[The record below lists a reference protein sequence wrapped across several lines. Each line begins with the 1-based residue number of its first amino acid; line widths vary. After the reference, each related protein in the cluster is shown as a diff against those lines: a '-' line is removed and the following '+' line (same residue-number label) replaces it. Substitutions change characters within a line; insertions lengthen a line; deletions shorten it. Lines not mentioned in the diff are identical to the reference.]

1 MSENS
6 APRKLSRGKI
16 ALIAAVVA
24 IVIIAVAVYL
34 LTADS
39 RAYSRGVELQEAGAY
54 SEAIAVLETIPD
66 YEDARE
72 RINACAYQIAL
83 GKEAAGSY
91 AEAQAAF
98 AALGD
103 YLDSA
108 ERAEEAGYRQG
119 VTLEETGS
127 AQEAAD
133 TFAAL
138 GGYKDSAARAANLQ
152 SALERYATELE
163 RVQGQ
168 TEALETALAA
178 GEVLLSE
185 AATPLDEATRAELQ
199 AAVEAGRA
207 AAVEL
212 PAEPTTL
219 TEVEDAADA
228 LAKIDCAALAE
239 RAEAAVEAYTDSA
252 ARYALV
258 DGPTTEFVVDRL
270 SRVPEIA
277 HIVVAGEAA
286 AAEEVPAEEEPAEAA
301 AEDISTEDEA
311 AENAAED
318 IPSEDK
324 AAENAAEDAP
334 AAEEPAEDIA
344 EDAPAADEPIETA
357 AEDAPA
363 ADEPAEAAAEDIP
376 TEDEPAEAAAED
388 IPTEDEPA
396 EAAAEDISTE
406 DEPAEAAAED
416 IPTED
421 EPAEDIAEDAPA
433 ADEPIEDA
441 AEAIPAEDAPAEDAA
456 GTGAPTARVYF
467 ASTLVSEACIYLSD
481 DDLMASDGACGGC
494 VEFYATADEARLRDE
509 ELAAQSGVGAHTAAG
524 TLVVRLSDALSAQ
537 ERQALMAEVLDALT
551 TSQPGEAVE
560 REAQTQSLAE
570 LLTVKESGFATVDGR
585 IYYALVLANDMA
597 DTTVEF
603 PRVRVS
609 FYDEAGELLASDE
622 TVRMAICPGQALAW
636 ASDVW
641 NVAEA
646 PASAVAEVVPPR
658 SRDFVNDVTLC
669 APLEVR
675 AAAIEQSGEEAT
687 LTCEIYNPNSFE
699 APSSHVTILYRDEEG
714 ALLSGENAACGPIP
728 AGESIQFEMPLVA
741 GLVQDTFEVFASL
754 G

>member
-72 RINACAYQIAL
+72 RISACSYQIAL
-83 GKEAAGSY
+83 DKEAAGSY
-91 AEAQAAF
+91 ARGTGRF
-98 AALGD
+98 CRLGD
-103 YLDSA
+103 YLDAA

-119 VTLEETGS
+119 VLLEETGS
-127 AQEAAD
+127 AQEAAAA
-133 TFAAL
+133 FEAL
-138 GGYKDSAARAANLQ
+138 GSYKDSAARAANLQ
-152 SALERYATELE
+152 SALERYAAELE

-185 AATPLDEATRAELQ
+185 DRAPLDEATRTELQ
-199 AAVEAGRA
+199 AALEAGA
-207 AAVEL
+207 AANVEL
-212 PAEPTTL
+212 PAEPNTL
-219 TEVEDAADA
+219 AEVEDAADA

-239 RAEAAVEAYTDSA
+239 RAQAAVEAYTDST

-258 DGPTTEFVVDRL
+258 DGPTAEFVIDRL

-277 HIVVAGEAA
+277 NVVLAGAQDGADDAA
-286 AAEEVPAEEEPAEAA
+286 PEESAEDVAADDTAPEEVMDNVAADDTAPEEDVDNVEAEDAA
-301 AEDISTEDEA
+301 AEDTASEEVMDNVAVDDA
-311 AENAAED
+311 APEEVVDNVEAED
-318 IPSEDK
+318 AAPED
-324 AAENAAEDAP
+324 AADNVEAEDAAPEEVAEDVAAEDA
-334 AAEEPAEDIA
+334 ALEEAVDDVPTAEDV
-344 EDAPAADEPIETA
+344 PAADGEP
-357 AEDAPA
+357 DA
-363 ADEPAEAAAEDIP
+363 D
-376 TEDEPAEAAAED
+376 
-388 IPTEDEPA
+388 
-396 EAAAEDISTE
+396 
-406 DEPAEAAAED
+406 
-416 IPTED
+416 
-421 EPAEDIAEDAPA
+421 
-433 ADEPIEDA
+433 
-441 AEAIPAEDAPAEDAA
+441 
-456 GTGAPTARVYF
+456 APTARVYF

-481 DDLMASDGACGGC
+481 EDLMASDGACGGC
-494 VEFYATADEARLRDE
+494 VEFYATAEAAQRRDG
-509 ELAAQSGVGAHTAAG
+509 ELASQGGGAHAAAG
-524 TLVVRLSDALSAQ
+524 TLVVRLSDVLSAQ

-551 TSQPGEAVE
+551 TSEPGETVE
-560 REAQTQSLAE
+560 RAEQTQSLSE
-570 LLTVKESGFATVDGR
+570 LLTVRETGFAVEDGR
-585 IYYALVLANDMA
+585 LYYALVLANDMA

-609 FYDEAGELLASDE
+609 FYDEAGELIAADE
-622 TVRMAICPGQALAW
+622 SVRLAICPGQELAW
-636 ASDVW
+636 ASDIW
-641 NVAEA
+641 HIDEA
-646 PASAVAEVVPPR
+646 PASVEAEVVTPR

-675 AAAIEQSGEEAT
+675 AATVDQSGDAAT

-699 APSSHVTILYRDEEG
+699 APSAYVTILYRDSEG
-714 ALLSGENAACGPIP
+714 TLLSGENAACGPIP
-728 AGESIQFEMPLVA
+728 AGESIQFETPLVA

>member
-1 MSENS
+1 MSESN
-6 APRKLSRGKI
+6 AHRKLSRGKI

-24 IVIIAVAVYL
+24 IIVIAVAVYL

-39 RAYSRGVELQEAGAY
+39 RAYKRGVEFQEAGAY

-286 AAEEVPAEEEPAEAA
+286 AAEEAPAEEEPAEAA

-363 ADEPAEAAAEDIP
+363 A
-376 TEDEPAEAAAED
+376 
-388 IPTEDEPA
+388 
-396 EAAAEDISTE
+396 

-622 TVRMAICPGQALAW
+622 TVRMVICPGQALAW

>member
-72 RINACAYQIAL
+72 RISACSYQIAL
-83 GKEAAGSY
+83 DKEAAGSY

-103 YLDSA
+103 YLDAA

-119 VTLEETGS
+119 VLLEETGS
-127 AQEAAD
+127 AQEAAAA
-133 TFAAL
+133 FEAL
-138 GGYKDSAARAANLQ
+138 GSYKDSAARAANLQ
-152 SALERYATELE
+152 SALERYAAELE

-178 GEVLLSE
+178 GKVLLSE
-185 AATPLDEATRAELQ
+185 DRAPLDEATRTELQ
-199 AAVEAGRA
+199 AALEAGA
-207 AAVEL
+207 AANVEL
-212 PAEPTTL
+212 PAAPNTL
-219 TEVEDAADA
+219 AEVEDAADA

-239 RAEAAVEAYTDSA
+239 RAQAAVEAYTDST

-258 DGPTTEFVVDRL
+258 DGPTAEFVIDRL

-277 HIVVAGEAA
+277 NVVLAGAQDDAGNAEP
-286 AAEEVPAEEEPAEAA
+286 EEVVEDAPEGVVNDALEEAVDDTASGEV
-301 AEDISTEDEA
+301 AEDVTADDATSEEVAADVTADDAAPEEVVEDV
-311 AENAAED
+311 
-318 IPSEDK
+318 
-324 AAENAAEDAP
+324 AAEDAAP
-334 AAEEPAEDIA
+334 EEVADDIV
-344 EDAPAADEPIETA
+344 
-357 AEDAPA
+357 
-363 ADEPAEAAAEDIP
+363 
-376 TEDEPAEAAAED
+376 
-388 IPTEDEPA
+388 
-396 EAAAEDISTE
+396 
-406 DEPAEAAAED
+406 
-416 IPTED
+416 
-421 EPAEDIAEDAPA
+421 
-433 ADEPIEDA
+433 
-441 AEAIPAEDAPAEDAA
+441 AEDAA
-456 GTGAPTARVYF
+456 PEEVAEDVEAEDAAPEEVVDNVEAEDAAPEEVADDIVTDDAASKEVAEDVEADDATSEGSADDVPAAEDVPAADGEPDADAPTARVYF

-481 DDLMASDGACGGC
+481 EDLMASDGACGGC
-494 VEFYATADEARLRDE
+494 VEFYATAEAAQRRDG
-509 ELAAQSGVGAHTAAG
+509 ELASQGGGAHAAAG
-524 TLVVRLSDALSAQ
+524 TLVVRLSDVLSAR

-551 TSQPGEAVE
+551 TSEPGETVE
-560 REAQTQSLAE
+560 RAEQTQSLSE
-570 LLTVKESGFATVDGR
+570 LLTVRETGFAVEDGR
-585 IYYALVLANDMA
+585 LYYALVLANDMA

-609 FYDEAGELLASDE
+609 FYDEEGELIAADE
-622 TVRMAICPGQALAW
+622 SVRLAICPGQELAW
-636 ASDVW
+636 ASDIW
-641 NVAEA
+641 HIAEA
-646 PASAVAEVVPPR
+646 PASVEAEVVTPR

-675 AAAIEQSGEEAT
+675 AATIDQSGDAAT

-699 APSSHVTILYRDEEG
+699 APSAYVTILYRDSEG

-728 AGESIQFEMPLVA
+728 AGESIQFETPLVA